1 MLIPPKIIHPQPQHQ
16 DRKRGVYGDSRAE
29 EDQCP
34 LGPLGPLGRA
44 GSLESLESL
53 EMSTRVTNPHH
64 CMLLEV

>member
-1 MLIPPKIIHPQPQHQ
+1 MLIPPKIIHTHPQHQ

-34 LGPLGPLGRA
+34 LGPLGPLG
-44 GSLESLESL
+44 GVGSLESL